1 MKYLSNLLF
10 LFLIFNFS
18 YSQTDYRTWIRGKVL
33 YKDSNVISANVVNNT
48 SQEATITNEEGE
60 FEIKVK
66 LNDRLV
72 FSSVQYQIRSLII
85 DKEILQKS
93 RIVID
98 VNEKVSVLDEV
109 VVSPE
114 NTEKFIDLKEEEFE
128 KIDYSFDKST
138 RIENQ
143 LLQSGRF
150 NNGLNFIN
158 LYKVISQKN
167 RDKQKLEESE
177 NSAYK
182 PSNLLRE
189 VYDDNFF
196 INNLGIPKNNI
207 SDFLLFCDEKFPEK
221 FLFKKS
227 NEFQLIDFL
236 VKQSDKYKK
245 ILKRG

>member
-1 MKYLSNLLF
+1 M
-10 LFLIFNFS
+10 
-18 YSQTDYRTWIRGKVL
+18 
-33 YKDSNVISANVVNNT
+33 
-48 SQEATITNEEGE
+48 
-60 FEIKVK
+60 
-66 LNDRLV
+66 
-72 FSSVQYQIRSLII
+72 
-85 DKEILQKS
+85 
-93 RIVID
+93 
-98 VNEKVSVLDEV
+98 SVLDEV

-114 NTEKFIDLKEEEFE
+114 NTEKFIDLKQEEFE

-196 INNLGIPKNNI
+196 INNLSFEIIRIFLIMILNI
-207 SDFLLFCDEKFPEK
+207 
-221 FLFKKS
+221 
-227 NEFQLIDFL
+227 
-236 VKQSDKYKK
+236 
-245 ILKRG
+245 